1 MDDFSIEA
9 VNLFL
14 VFLEQRELGEIE
26 NAIFRE
32 IHKLGVVFEV
42 EWLKESCRR
51 WLKNKIDS
59 ATSVEEKRFTLE
71 ESWYS
76 LDKWAEKHMVDGLLS
91 VLASKDNSM
100 LISEY
105 SLDYKELKT
114 GKIDLLLKLGGS
126 DTDLFFRIILQNLDS
141 HSGLKENVKYL
152 LQKMNLALGSVRNEA
167 LYLEVFDTISNLPG
181 ITVADLQLTNQLVT
195 ATWRLVSSRKEKER
209 RITTTVSDHKKTADQ
224 INSFTTLKDV
234 TKAVT
239 EGSVISMYWV
249 VELLLSLY
257 RRNTPSREDTLTFIT
272 ELENIC
278 SSKKLQKVSRQ
289 YLEIILTALNYS
301 NLEQSDQIIALL
313 KEIRNNDT
321 LSTYRENIIIKRD
334 KRITVT
340 EGTEYKDLHTFKH
353 PGTGTCTESDSRC
366 GFIIRGNKQHS
377 NLTGTL
383 CTDSEDYTGTG
394 LHYHDIISADDMYLY
409 NVRSGNTP
417 AGIKITVVGGW
428 GWEKRWLPDI
438 TYWEVEQL
446 CIAYNVT
453 DYLVTKPE

>member
-1 MDDFSIEA
+1 
-9 VNLFL
+9 
-14 VFLEQRELGEIE
+14 
-26 NAIFRE
+26 
-32 IHKLGVVFEV
+32 
-42 EWLKESCRR
+42 
-51 WLKNKIDS
+51 
-59 ATSVEEKRFTLE
+59 LE

-105 SLDYKELKT
+105 SLDFKELKT

-126 DTDLFFRIILQNLDS
+126 DTDLFFRIILQNLDG

-181 ITVADLQLTNQLVT
+181 ITMTDLQLTNQLVT
-195 ATWRLVSSRKEKER
+195 ATWREASCRRENEKKR
-209 RITTTVSDHKKTADQ
+209 TTTCTVSDGKKEADQ
-224 INSFTTLKDV
+224 INSFTTLKDIS
-234 TKAVT
+234 KAVT

-249 VELLLSLY
+249 VELLLFLY
-257 RRNTPSREDTLTFIT
+257 LDNTPSREDTLTFIT

-321 LSTYRENIIIKRD
+321 LSTFHENIIIKCD
-334 KRITVT
+334 ELITVT
-340 EGTEYKDLHTFKH
+340 AGTEYKHLYTFKH

-366 GFIIRGNKQHS
+366 GFIIRVSAQDS
-377 NLTGTL
+377 YLTLTL
-383 CTDSEDYTGTG
+383 CTNSEDYTGTG
-394 LHYHDIISADDMYLY
+394 LHYHDIISADDMYCYAVL
-409 NVRSGNTP
+409 SGNTP

-428 GWEKRWLPDI
+428 DLWKRWLPDI
-438 TYWEVEQL
+438 TDWEWEQT